1 MVGFLLVT
9 DLDHTYVGDRPALE
23 KLQILMQSF
32 RNQGAKLVYSTGRS
46 HTSYQEL
53 AARENLI
60 TPDILVTSVG
70 TEIRAQDCLDQVWS
84 DHLHWQ
90 WSTTTVQAIAQRYPQ
105 LIPQPAAEQNPYKVS
120 FFLKPEYQGLLKTLE
135 TELAN
140 QHIQANVVYSSD
152 RDLDIL
158 PIRANKGHALTY
170 VRQQLGFVPDRT
182 VACGDSG
189 NDIALFLEN
198 TLGIIV
204 GNARPELLDW
214 HRGMGSDRQY
224 LAQKNYAAG
233 ILEGLAHFGFLSS

>member
-9 DLDHTYVGDRPALE
+9 DLDHTYVGDRPALQ
-23 KLQILMQSF
+23 KLQTLMQF
-32 RNQGAKLVYSTGRS
+32 LRNQGVKLVYSTGRS

-53 AARENLI
+53 AAEEQLI
-60 TPDILVTSVG
+60 TPDILVTAVG
-70 TEIRAQDCLDQVWS
+70 TEIRNQDCLDQAWS
-84 DHLHWQ
+84 EHLNWQ
-90 WSTTTVQAIAQRYPQ
+90 WSTTTVQTLVQQYPQ

-120 FFLKPEYQGLLKTLE
+120 FFLKPEYQDVLKPLE
-135 TELAN
+135 AELAAQN
-140 QHIQANVVYSSD
+140 IQANLVYSSD

-170 VRQQLGFVPDRT
+170 VREQLGFVPDRT